1 MSPGATRLL
10 SITGVVLL
18 VLGILTS
25 AVLGTLGWFAVG
37 FGVMTDCTNE
47 YSCTDT
53 GCAPCD
59 TASRWITAG
68 GLTQLALVVAG
79 VLVLVL
85 VWGRRAVRPGTLV
98 VGGVVLIAVSLA
110 TLVGTTSAARDSY
123 CRVGSPGDGAGS
135 CSTGD

>member
-1 MSPGATRLL
+1 MSRSTARLL
-10 SITGVVLL
+10 TVTGTVLL
-18 VLGILTS
+18 VLAVLVS

-37 FGVMTDCTNE
+37 FGVLTDCTNE

-79 VLVLVL
+79 VLVLVR
-85 VWGRRAVRPGTLV
+85 GRRVARPGTLV
-98 VGGVVLIAVSLA
+98 VVGIVLLAAAFA
-110 TLVGTTSAARDSY
+110 TLAGTTSAARDSY
-123 CRVGSPGDGAGS
+123 CRAGSPGYAAS
-135 CSTGD
+135 YCSTDD